1 MVDDSFFQ
9 VSTAFSTTFS
19 IEFPFEFTSF
29 LGYFSF
35 VSFDVLPAFNL
46 GCMVD
51 DSFYAQLLVMTMCP
65 MLMIGA
71 LLGIAALAYAKDK
84 AVSLAAQARRSLSG
98 ASANDDDAPQGD
110 ADKPGAKMFNK
121 VQDLI
126 LKLTFLVYPGVG
138 KKIFQTFQCTNLDN
152 GEKVLAADLSKDC
165 RSAEHGWYMA
175 YAGLMVCVYVIGI
188 PVYYMSLL
196 WKVRKHFKPRKYFS
210 KKAGKMVPLNKRDA
224 KKMHKVRMKNKALA
238 STRFLWQAY

>member
-65 MLMIGA
+65 MLMIMA
-71 LLGIAALAYAKDK
+71 LLGVAALAYAKDK
-84 AVSLAAQARRSLSG
+84 AVDLAAQAKRSLSSG
-98 ASANDDDAPQGD
+98 SAEDDGSSEGVVE
-110 ADKPGAKMFNK
+110 KPGAKMFNK

-138 KKIFQTFQCTNLDN
+138 KKIFQTFQCRDLDN

-165 RSAEHGWYMA
+165 RSSEHHWY
-175 YAGLMVCVYVIGI
+175 
-188 PVYYMSLL
+188 
-196 WKVRKHFKPRKYFS
+196 
-210 KKAGKMVPLNKRDA
+210 
-224 KKMHKVRMKNKALA
+224 
-238 STRFLWQAY
+238 Q